1 MAAKQVIG
9 PPLTMEE
16 VLDHLSARVDS
27 EGMSNF
33 CRRKECNISY
43 LSQIIARKKNAG
55 PAFLEALGYK
65 QCFLMTEEAKAP
77 PKSGRKPSGRRSGN
91 SSGDSSGEEK
101 PEVKAPKSK
110 KSKKTV
116 VSAKREES
124 TKKAKKRREPQF
136 TQNMS

>member
-1 MAAKQVIG
+1 MATKQVIG
-9 PPLTMEE
+9 PPLMMEE

-55 PAFLEALGYK
+55 PAFLEAMGYK

-77 PKSGRKPSGRRSGN
+77 PKSGRKPSGRRSGE
-91 SSGDSSGEEK
+91 GK
-101 PEVKAPKSK
+101 PEVAAPKSK
-110 KSKKTV
+110 KTEKSKKIKKTV

-136 TQNMS
+136 TQTMS